1 MSIESL
7 IAEKEAI
14 LVKIRNVETTI
25 AEAGAELADLRLD
38 LGQVECK
45 IVVASVA
52 PPVEVRTAMGYLQ
65 TATRLGLLAVDGDSW
80 RWVGP

>member
-7 IAEKEAI
+7 IVEKEAI

-38 LGQVECK
+38 LGRVECK

-52 PPVEVRTAMGYLQ
+52 PSVE
-65 TATRLGLLAVDGDSW
+65 VDGDSW